1 VFVQH
6 CSMRVVLIL
15 GCAATVLGGVAFAAH
30 FEARQRP
37 QEAVE
42 VRYSYRPAP
51 AEGNLAQGSF
61 VVQAQRQGFLG
72 EKSPDQAC
80 ELHIAAET
88 ARRDERWKACMS
100 RITGRQVS
108 R

>member
-1 VFVQH
+1 
-6 CSMRVVLIL
+6 MRVVLIL

-30 FEARQRP
+30 FETRQRLP
-37 QEAVE
+37 GDAEV
-42 VRYSYRPAP
+42 VRYAYRPAP
-51 AEGNLAQGSF
+51 AEGNLAQASF
-61 VVQAQRQGFLG
+61 VVQARRQGFLG
-72 EKSPDQAC
+72 EKSPDEAC

-100 RITGRQVS
+100 RITGRQVP